1 MSHRAH
7 RLPAATRVEAFAWS
21 QPAAAPGSS
30 LDHRAPVPAPATL
43 TPSHTPESAP
53 VPPDGVSTPASEID
67 YAAHA
72 DRTATIERDAFV
84 KGYAQGERSGE
95 EAAAG
100 RGDAMLRRLAGTIDE
115 VAALRTDLMRRTER
129 ELVNLAL
136 VIAERI
142 IAREVTLDRELLVT
156 MARVAIDRLGER
168 ASATI
173 RLNPADHA
181 ALEAARGRDA
191 ALGGPVQIVADPHV
205 SRGGCLVQSDF
216 GLMDLSIQAQM
227 SEMSRALLG
236 TGDANTE
243 DGRPASAMTHG

>member
-1 MSHRAH
+1 MSLRAQ
-7 RLPAATRVEAFAWS
+7 RLPAATRVDAFSWAA
-21 QPAAAPGSS
+21 PAAAPGAPP
-30 LDHRAPVPAPATL
+30 APVKHISVPAATTPAPLHTPAPADAA
-43 TPSHTPESAP
+43 E
-53 VPPDGVSTPASEID
+53 VSTSNID
-67 YAAHA
+67 HVADA

-100 RGDAMLRRLAGTIDE
+100 RGEAMLRRLAGTIDE

-181 ALEAARGRDA
+181 ALATARGRDA
-191 ALGGPVQIVADPHV
+191 AIGGPVQIVADPHV

-216 GLMDLSIQAQM
+216 GLMDLGIEAQV

-236 TGDANTE
+236 TGDANSE
-243 DGRPASAMTHG
+243 DGRHASAVTHG